1 MANKD
6 LRASNKE
13 MVDYLLKKSEQKD
26 SLPQAHVDNT
36 KVEEIEALTKKIKEK
51 IKV

>member
-6 LRASNKE
+6 MRSAHKDV
-13 MVDYLLKKSEQKD
+13 VDYLLKKSEQKD
-26 SLPQAHVDNT
+26 TLPQAHVDNLNI
-36 KVEEIEALTKKIKEK
+36 EEVEALTKKIKEK